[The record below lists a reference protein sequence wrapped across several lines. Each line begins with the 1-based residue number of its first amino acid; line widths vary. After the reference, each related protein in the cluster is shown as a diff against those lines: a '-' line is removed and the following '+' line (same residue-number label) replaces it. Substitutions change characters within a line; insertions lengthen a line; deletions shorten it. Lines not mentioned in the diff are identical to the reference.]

1 MKFIDVALKDL
12 RQTLRSAFA
21 LGMMVAAPL
30 LIISL
35 IYFAFGG
42 LNSNASATP
51 PAVQVGLVNLDT
63 LPADTPLEES
73 LGATIHRMFVDPS
86 VAAWITAADYADE
99 AAARSAVAERAAGVA
114 VIVPAGFT
122 ADVLAGR
129 PASVLIVSD
138 PTLSV
143 GPQMAEAMVRSLLQ
157 GVAGGGIALETT
169 QGRLL
174 AAGQDPQGLDA
185 GTLLQDYAT
194 WYRQLQRDLL
204 HQTDRAALVL
214 VAPTASGT
222 GGDTLSRM
230 IAQMAAG
237 QMIFFAFYTGAYSM
251 MSLLREEEE
260 GTLARLFAT
269 PTSRTGILAGKLL
282 AVILSVIVQGLVL
295 MAAAHF
301 AFGVDWG
308 QPATVGLALIGQVA
322 AASGLGVL
330 LIAFVKTT
338 RQAGPV
344 LGGGLTVLGMLGGLF
359 SGAVAMPEA
368 FTRLADFTPQGWVMK
383 AWTLALEG
391 QPATEVLV
399 PCVVLVV
406 VGGVFFAAGVWRIQ
420 RRFA

>member
-1 MKFIDVALKDL
+1 MKVIDIALKDL
-12 RQTLRSAFA
+12 IQTTRSVFA

-30 LIISL
+30 LIIGL

-42 LNSNASATP
+42 LNSADGAPP

-63 LPADTPLEES
+63 LPADSPLDES
-73 LGATIHRMFVDPS
+73 LGDTIHGMFVDPS
-86 VAAWITAADYADE
+86 VAAWITATDFADE
-99 AAARSAVAERAAGVA
+99 AAARAAVDARVVGVA
-114 VIVPAGFT
+114 VIVPGGFT

-129 PASVLIVSD
+129 PAAVSIVSD
-138 PTLSV
+138 PALSV

-157 GVAGGGIALETT
+157 GVAGGGIALETA
-169 QGRLL
+169 QGQRL
-174 AAGQDPQGLDA
+174 AAGQDPQTLDA
-185 GTLLQDYAT
+185 RALMGEYAA
-194 WYRQLQRDLL
+194 WYGDLQRDLL
-204 HQTDRAALVL
+204 HQTERAALVL
-214 VAPTASGT
+214 VAPTAAGS
-222 GGDTLSRM
+222 GGDTLQRM
-230 IAQMAAG
+230 IGQMAAG
-237 QMIFFAFYTGAYSM
+237 QMAFFAFYTGAYSM
-251 MSLLREEEE
+251 MSLLREDEE

-269 PTSRTGILAGKLL
+269 PTGRIGILAGKLL

-295 MAAAHF
+295 MLAAHF

-308 QPATVGLALIGQVA
+308 QPATVGLTLIGQVA

-359 SGAVAMPEA
+359 SGAVAMPDA

-383 AWTLALEG
+383 AWKLSLEG
-391 QPATEVLV
+391 QPPTEVLA
-399 PCVVLVV
+399 PCAVLVV
-406 VGGVFFAAGVWRIQ
+406 LGVVFFAAGAWRIQ